1 MEIFVITVEIASD
14 CCSSSFVDPTELQ
27 STAEVLLR
35 LGLPESSLTADS
47 PITGQR
53 LSFESPAAAGERPK
67 KRRKTDT
74 QVK

>member
-53 LSFESPAAAGERPK
+53 LSFESPAAGERPR
-67 KRRKTDT
+67 KRKKTDT